1 MSLITKKVWT
11 RADPS
16 DEEESAVLAVK
27 PPQSGVP
34 EYEEESSEEESESE
48 EAGSDEELV
57 RWK

>member
-1 MSLITKKVWT
+1 VSPATRNVCR
-11 RADPS
+11 RADFS
-16 DEEESAVLAVK
+16 DEEEPAVLAVK
-27 PPQSGVP
+27 PNSSVVP

>member
-1 MSLITKKVWT
+1 VSPISRTVWT

-16 DEEESAVLAVK
+16 DEEEPTAPAVK
-27 PPQSGVP
+27 TPQSVVP